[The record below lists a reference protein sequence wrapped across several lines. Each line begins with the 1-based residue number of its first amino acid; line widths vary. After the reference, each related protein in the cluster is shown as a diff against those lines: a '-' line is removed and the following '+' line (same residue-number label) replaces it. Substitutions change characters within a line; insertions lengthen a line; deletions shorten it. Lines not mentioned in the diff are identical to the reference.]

1 MALQK
6 LNAQI
11 LEGGLALDNNG
22 NMTLTGNLYAT
33 DVGDDDDPIEDF
45 YVSNDSI
52 WIGDEHKLQ
61 VSSTGKMKFRKR
73 KVTTVPAVILAAG
86 GDEAGAKTHSGK
98 SSLSQLKKKH
108 WRLYARSLGGSLAN
122 AKNKDIFRDNKVDYS
137 EESDASAWQVNDVG
151 ETYATVNVGIGNTN
165 PASSLHITGTDSL
178 VLPAGT
184 VAQRGTATQGGFR
197 FNTETPGFE
206 GYDGTEWGAIGG
218 GSASELST
226 ATTLKL
232 KGSYAETMLFSDA
245 FTLEG
250 DLILT
255 DNLFLAKLGDDGND
269 ITLSDDGTSRT
280 ITGQGTLVPG
290 AMFDNTFAIS
300 TAVQPNITQIGTTA
314 SIKVPTGTTAQRGTA
329 LTGAFRY
336 NTTTPGFEGYD
347 GTEWGTIG
355 GGGLK
360 DTDEDTYIT
369 AEATADVDA
378 LDFWTAGTQ
387 RMTINSSGNVG
398 IGTTAPSTAL
408 EIAAPSGIDSL
419 KVTNIAN
426 YWSRIV
432 GSSTTGQSNGL
443 IVDSGTNSS
452 DTSLLVRSQD
462 GNSTY
467 FKVRGD
473 GNVGIGTATPGSL
486 LHIEASEPR
495 MRFKATRS
503 EDPREWEIRA
513 NYMGSTPGMSL
524 AFHDVT
530 ASADRMTITNDGH
543 VGIGTI
549 LPDHKLQIKRSGSD
563 NQYLRLE
570 TDGTHGTKPKI
581 QFDSGLSGTNYA
593 QKASIIGGYDSVQ
606 GGGGGYI
613 ALQTKNTSETVT
625 IAMYL
630 DSSQHMYVTG
640 DVTSSASD
648 ERLKENIEIIENAV
662 DKIKAINGI
671 KFNWKLSV
679 DALGFSRNNKT
690 EVGVI
695 AQQVNKV
702 LPEAVSIAPFDT
714 DEHGKS
720 KSGKNYL
727 TVKYE
732 RMVPLLIEAIKEQQQ
747 QIDELKEKLNGI

>member
-6 LNAQI
+6 LNAQV
-11 LEGGLALDNNG
+11 LQGGLALDNNG

-45 YVSNDSI
+45 YVSKDSI

-73 KVTTVPAVILAAG
+73 KVTTVPAVIVAAG

-122 AKNKDIFRDNKVDYS
+122 AKNKDIFRDNKADYQ

-329 LTGAFRY
+329 LAGGIRY
-336 NTTTPGFEGYD
+336 NTTLASFEGYS
-347 GTEWGTIG
+347 GSAWGSL
-355 GGGLK
+355 GGLI
-360 DTDEDTYIT
+360 DVDQDTYIT
-369 AEATADVDA
+369 AEATADVDE
-378 LDFWTAGTQ
+378 LDFWTAGTK
-387 RMTINSSGNVG
+387 RMTINSSGNVNING
-398 IGTTAPSTAL
+398 IITATGGTSSNWNTAYGWGDH
-408 EIAAPSGIDSL
+408 SGAGYATS
-419 KVTNIAN
+419 
-426 YWSRIV
+426 
-432 GSSTTGQSNGL
+432 GSQWTTTG
-443 IVDSGTNSS
+443 S
-452 DTSLLVRSQD
+452 DIYYT
-462 GNSTY
+462 T
-467 FKVRGD
+467 
-473 GNVGIGTATPGSL
+473 GNVGIGTTSPDHPLQIEGSPTNL
-486 LHIEASEPR
+486 KLSIKNTSSSG
-495 MRFKATRS
+495 K
-503 EDPREWEIRA
+503 EWNLNSNSSGGFQIDDTVDNR
-513 NYMGSTPGMSL
+513 L
-524 AFHDVT
+524 
-530 ASADRMTITNDGH
+530 TITTAGL
-543 VGIGTI
+543 VGIGTTV
-549 LPDHKLQIKRSGSD
+549 LNHKLQIKRSGND

-581 QFDSGLSGTNYA
+581 QFDSGLNGTNYA

>member
-6 LNAQI
+6 LNAQV

-73 KVTTVPAVILAAG
+73 KVTTVPAVIVAAG

-122 AKNKDIFRDNKVDYS
+122 AKNKDIFRDNKADYQ

-255 DNLFLAKLGDDGND
+255 DNLFLAKLGEDGND
-269 ITLSDDGTSRT
+269 ITLTDDGTSRT

-329 LTGAFRY
+329 LAGGIRY
-336 NTTTPGFEGYD
+336 NTTLASFEGYS
-347 GTEWGTIG
+347 GSAWGSL
-355 GGGLK
+355 GGLI
-360 DTDEDTYIT
+360 DVDQDTYIT
-369 AEATADVDA
+369 AEATADVDT
-378 LDFWTAGTQ
+378 LDFWTAGAQ
-387 RMTINSSGNVG
+387 RMQIINDGAVAIGKAATSFNSTGVSLECIDGLTISSTTTNPNIYLDNQTTNGKKWTFQAESGDGALTCKNVTDNNTAFQINTSGQFLGLDVSGTITATGGTSSNWNTAYGWGDHASAGYATSGGAWTTTGNDIYYTTGNVG
-398 IGTTAPSTAL
+398 IGTTS
-408 EIAAPSGIDSL
+408 
-419 KVTNIAN
+419 
-426 YWSRIV
+426 
-432 GSSTTGQSNGL
+432 
-443 IVDSGTNSS
+443 
-452 DTSLLVRSQD
+452 
-462 GNSTY
+462 
-467 FKVRGD
+467 
-473 GNVGIGTATPGSL
+473 PGSYKL
-486 LHIEASEPR
+486 NVNGDIYCNDIS
-495 MRFKATRS
+495 
-503 EDPREWEIRA
+503 
-513 NYMGSTPGMSL
+513 
-524 AFHDVT
+524 V
-530 ASADRMTITNDGH
+530 ADIKMCNDR
-543 VGIGTI
+543 
-549 LPDHKLQIKRSGSD
+549 PDSSG
-563 NQYLRLE
+563 NE
-570 TDGTHGTKPKI
+570 VDGTKGSWVF
-581 QFDSGLSGTNYA
+581 QEGAES
-593 QKASIIGGYDSVQ
+593 
-606 GGGGGYI
+606 
-613 ALQTKNTSETVT
+613 
-625 IAMYL
+625 MYL
-630 DSSQHMYVTG
+630 
-640 DVTSSASD
+640 
-648 ERLKENIEIIENAV
+648 
-662 DKIKAINGI
+662 IN
-671 KFNWKLSV
+671 
-679 DALGFSRNNKT
+679 R
-690 EVGVI
+690 
-695 AQQVNKV
+695 
-702 LPEAVSIAPFDT
+702 
-714 DEHGKS
+714 
-720 KSGKNYL
+720 KSGKRYKL
-727 TVKYE
+727 K
-732 RMVPLLIEAIKEQQQ
+732 L
-747 QIDELKEKLNGI
+747 DEV

>member
-6 LNAQI
+6 LNAQV

-73 KVTTVPAVILAAG
+73 KVTTVPAVIVAAG

-122 AKNKDIFRDNKVDYS
+122 AKNKDIFRDNKADYQ

-255 DNLFLAKLGDDGND
+255 DNLFLAKLGEDGND
-269 ITLSDDGTSRT
+269 ITLTDDGTSRT

-329 LTGAFRY
+329 LAGGIRY
-336 NTTTPGFEGYD
+336 NTTLASFEGYS
-347 GTEWGTIG
+347 GSAWGSL
-355 GGGLK
+355 GGLI
-360 DTDEDTYIT
+360 DVDQDTYIT
-369 AEATADVDA
+369 AEATADVDT

-387 RMTINSSGNVG
+387 RMIINSSGNIG
-398 IGTTAPSTAL
+398 IGTPTPTGGKLHVASGDINIDANQWIRIGGQYALSGDGSGNTFLDNGGGYLSFRTVGTQRMQILNDGAVAIGKAATSFNSTGVSL
-408 EIAAPSGIDSL
+408 ECIDGLS
-419 KVTNIAN
+419 I
-426 YWSRIV
+426 
-432 GSSTTGQSNGL
+432 SSTTTNPNIYLDNQTTNGKKWTFQAESGDGALTCKNVTDNNTAFQINTSGQFLGL
-443 IVDSGTNSS
+443 NVSGTVTATGGTSS
-452 DTSLLVRSQD
+452 NWNTAYGWGNHASAGYATSGSAWTTT
-462 GNSTY
+462 GNDIYYTT
-467 FKVRGD
+467 
-473 GNVGIGTATPGSL
+473 GNVGIGLTSG
-486 LHIEASEPR
+486 ISE
-495 MRFKATRS
+495 KLYVS
-503 EDPREWEIRA
+503 GNI
-513 NYMGSTPGMSL
+513 
-524 AFHDVT
+524 
-530 ASADRMTITNDGH
+530 SA
-543 VGIGTI
+543 
-549 LPDHKLQIKRSGSD
+549 
-563 NQYLRLE
+563 
-570 TDGTHGTKPKI
+570 
-581 QFDSGLSGTNYA
+581 
-593 QKASIIGGYDSVQ
+593 
-606 GGGGGYI
+606 
-613 ALQTKNTSETVT
+613 
-625 IAMYL
+625 
-630 DSSQHMYVTG
+630 TG

-662 DKIKAINGI
+662 DKIKTIDGI
-671 KFNWKLSV
+671 KFDWVSNIEEIGLKPK
-679 DALGFSRNNKT
+679 NKT
-690 EVGVI
+690 EVGLI
-695 AQQVNKV
+695 AQQLEKV
-702 LPEAVSIAPFDT
+702 LPEAVCPAPFDT
-714 DEHGKS
+714 PGTGISLSGEH
-720 KSGKNYL
+720 YL
-727 TVKYE
+727 TIRYE
-732 RMVPLLIEAIKEQQQ
+732 KVVPLLIEAIKEQQQ